1 MKRENELLFNMC
13 LFVDKIFQIRR
24 SMGGNGL
31 KSLSGEIVDN
41 YYPRKERLSDGCDEY
56 YCTVGPHECS
66 VIIYT

>member
-1 MKRENELLFNMC
+1 
-13 LFVDKIFQIRR
+13 
-24 SMGGNGL
+24 MGGNGL

-56 YCTVGPHECS
+56 YCTMGPHECS